1 MISIR
6 KLIAR
11 FYDPLVNIYVGNVQI
26 KSPLSHPLYHILR
39 GFKQFGFNTTRI
51 ASTIGEKYRDFNII
65 DIGANIGDTVAFIR
79 NELPAEVLCIEGD
92 DFYFKILEENSKT
105 LKGVSLFKGIVGSAS
120 GPGNVQIKR
129 ERGTGYIETSAT
141 PVKQMSLD
149 DILQANPA
157 FANAKL
163 FKIDTD
169 GYDSLIIKG
178 AANYLQRAKPV
189 VFFEY
194 DPFLLEKNDQQ
205 YNAIFDLFRA
215 NGYKYALF
223 YMSYGDFIAGIDIT
237 DERLLQHM
245 LHYFTGRQGAF
256 YGDLCVIHE
265 SDKDIFTSLCDKEI
279 AHFKKYRNYN
289 WSPVK

>member
-6 KLIAR
+6 KIIAR
-11 FYDPLVNIYVGNVQI
+11 FYDPIVDVQVGNVKI
-26 KSPLSHPLYHILR
+26 KSPLSHPLYHVLR
-39 GFKQFGFNTTRI
+39 GIKQFGWNTTRI
-51 ASTIGEKYRDFNII
+51 ASTIGEKYKDFTII

-79 NELPAEVLCIEGD
+79 NEVPAEVLCIEGD
-92 DFYFKILEENSKT
+92 DFYFKILEQNSKT
-105 LKGVSLFKGIVGSAS
+105 LKGVSLHKGIVGSSSQS
-120 GPGNVQIKR
+120 GNLQIKR
-129 ERGTGYIETSAT
+129 ERGTGWVETSAT

-149 DILQANPA
+149 DILQLNPT

-189 VFFEY
+189 IFLEY
-194 DPFLLEKNDQQ
+194 DPFLLEKNDKQ
-205 YNAIFDLFRA
+205 YNAIFDLFKT

-237 DERLLQHM
+237 DDRLLQHM
-245 LHYFTGRQGAF
+245 LHYFEGRRGDF
-256 YGDLCVIHE
+256 YCDLCVIHE

-279 AHFKKYRNYN
+279 AHFKKFRNYN
-289 WSPVK
+289 